1 MPKPSNP
8 RGAGLPVL
16 SLIEIVL
23 SVEFTFSEICL
34 TIGKG
39 FSRAMNFKQSF
50 SSFCSGD
57 SIKFLPF
64 IV

>member
-1 MPKPSNP
+1 
-8 RGAGLPVL
+8 
-16 SLIEIVL
+16 LIEIVL

-34 TIGKG
+34 IIGKG
-39 FSRAMNFKQSF
+39 FSGAMHFKQSF